1 MTSDAGPI
9 SIAWPDA
16 AIRRRLWIVLVIY
29 EALVISIVAGAGLNI
44 ALMGGGSMAM
54 AAPLLLISCA
64 EALRIPLSAM
74 APRLRWGGQM
84 LAAVA
89 LLAIAIGSA
98 EGLVVAF
105 EAFLENRVVDI
116 MRANGAVERAQRAVD
131 QITSERTLNDAA
143 IASLAGEV
151 SELDAQVAALAKSI
165 PQPPAASNKTCT
177 WKGQRV
183 SCSADGAAIATYREA
198 MKAYDARL
206 TSLSS
211 QRAALQAK
219 VDAARGKQASA
230 GSPEASDALL
240 EAKQALEE
248 KAGQSPVWRLT
259 AAVFSESVSEVTPAQ
274 FARVKAFVTAT
285 LAIGFATLSMAVSIV
300 VHAKLRSEAP
310 SKLARALRAMIAA
323 RRKTLRRISDQTRVE
338 WRDRPRFVY
347 VPTDDQG
354 RVINPNGARR

>member
-1 MTSDAGPI
+1 MAIGQAQSDVV
-9 SIAWPDA
+9 PDPRGRRRIFVREPSLMLA
-16 AIRRRLWIVLVIY
+16 PSSTPVLTDAVVVRRLWIVLVIY

-44 ALMGGGSMAM
+44 ALMGGGSIAM
-54 AAPLLLISCA
+54 AAPLALIACA

-74 APRLRWGGQM
+74 ATRLRWGGQV

-98 EGLVVAF
+98 EGLAVAL

-131 QITSERTLNDAA
+131 QISSEWRLNDAA

-151 SELDAQVAALAKSI
+151 TELDAQVAALAKSI
-165 PQPPAASNKTCT
+165 PPPPAASNKTCT
-177 WKGQRV
+177 WRGQRV

-219 VDAARGKQASA
+219 VTRR
-230 GSPEASDALL
+230 EANRRQRVRLGL
-240 EAKQALEE
+240 QT
-248 KAGQSPVWRLT
+248 PFWR
-259 AAVFSESVSEVTPAQ
+259 
-274 FARVKAFVTAT
+274 
-285 LAIGFATLSMAVSIV
+285 
-300 VHAKLRSEAP
+300 P
-310 SKLARALRAMIAA
+310 SKH
-323 RRKTLRRISDQTRVE
+323 LRR
-338 WRDRPRFVY
+338 RPAKA
-347 VPTDDQG
+347 QSG
-354 RVINPNGARR
+354 G

>member
-1 MTSDAGPI
+1 MTS
-9 SIAWPDA
+9 A
-16 AIRRRLWIVLVIY
+16 AFSDEASRRRLFRFLWAYETLVIG
-29 EALVISIVAGAGLNI
+29 IVAGAGLNI
-44 ALMGGGSMAM
+44 ALMGGGSVAM

-64 EALRIPLSAM
+64 EALRIPLSAL
-74 APRLRWGGQM
+74 ATRLRWGGQL

-98 EGLVVAF
+98 EGLAVAL

-116 MRANGAVERAQRAVD
+116 VRANGAVERAQRAVD
-131 QITSERTLNDAA
+131 QAASERTLNDAA
-143 IASLAGEV
+143 IANLAGEV
-151 SELDAQVAALAKSI
+151 TELDAQVAALAKSI
-165 PQPPAASNKTCT
+165 PQPPAASSRTCT

-183 SCSADGAAIATYREA
+183 SCSADGTAIATYREA

-230 GSPEASDALL
+230 ASPEASDALL

-259 AAVFSESVSEVTPAQ
+259 AAVFGEAVSEVTPAQ
-274 FARVKAFVTAT
+274 FSRVKAFVTAT
-285 LAIGFATLSMAVSIV
+285 LAIGFATLSMAVSVV
-300 VHAKLRSEAP
+300 VHAKLRSEGDG
-310 SKLARALRAMIAA
+310 KLARAIRAMVAA
-323 RRKTLRRISDQTRVE
+323 QEDAAPHP
-338 WRDRPRFVY
+338 RDRARGDPRQNHL
-347 VPTDDQG
+347 PLCPD
-354 RVINPNGARR
+354 RSR

>member
-1 MTSDAGPI
+1 MTSDASPI

-16 AIRRRLWIVLVIY
+16 RIRRRLWIGLIVY
-29 EALVISIVAGAGLNI
+29 ETLVISIVAGAGLNI
-44 ALMGGGSMAM
+44 ALSGGGSIVM

-74 APRLRWGGQM
+74 ATRLRCGGQV

-89 LLAIAIGSA
+89 LLSIAVGSA
-98 EGLVVAF
+98 EGLAVAL
-105 EAFLENRVVDI
+105 EGFLENRVVDI

-131 QITSERTLNDAA
+131 QAA
-143 IASLAGEV
+143 REQAHDDMNVASLASEV
-151 SELDAQVAALAKSI
+151 TELDAQVAALAKSI
-165 PQPPAASNKTCT
+165 PQPPTSSSRTCT
-177 WKGQRV
+177 GKKGARV
-183 SCSADGAAIATYREA
+183 TCSADGAAIATYRVE

-206 TSLSS
+206 ASLSS

-230 GSPEASDALL
+230 GSPGASDDLL

-248 KAGQSPVWRLT
+248 EASQSPVWRLT
-259 AAVFSESVSEVTPAQ
+259 AAVFSESVSEVTAAQ

-300 VHAKLRSEAP
+300 VHAKLRSEGS
-310 SKLARALRAMIAA
+310 SKLARMVRAWLA
-323 RRKTLRRISDQTRVE
+323 RRRRPIYRDVPGPTVF
-338 WRDRPRFVY
+338 RDRVIH
-347 VPTDDQG
+347 VPVDTLG
-354 RVINPNGARR
+354 RVLSDKRAA